1 MQKGGGFAAIFCAI
15 LLALQAVI
23 ALVLEQPDGL
33 RDTANQI
40 VMTGTAGSLFASDTL
55 RIILGVFL
63 LVMVVAVS
71 ARSGA
76 RARAKGQTN
85 WVSVLGVLSAM
96 LVCASGLISVLNLIA
111 VLESQSTGTVQ
122 TSQGFFAT
130 LSQLT
135 FAIALFLLTVWQFL
149 LGLNS
154 LLNRSFPSLVS
165 LMGIG
170 SVVLTVIAML
180 MPELQTIALIINM
193 LWLIIMGLVMI
204 ATPEQIVPAAP
215 RLLTAP
221 RNDR

>member
-23 ALVLEQPDGL
+23 ASVLEQPDGL